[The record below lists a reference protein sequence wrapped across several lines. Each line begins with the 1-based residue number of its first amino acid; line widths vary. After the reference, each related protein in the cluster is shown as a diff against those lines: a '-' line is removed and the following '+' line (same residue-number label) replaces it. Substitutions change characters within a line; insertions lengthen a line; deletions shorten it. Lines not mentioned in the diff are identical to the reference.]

1 MSKTKQII
9 LPIEGMTCANCAAT
23 IERNL
28 KKVHGV
34 QEASVNLSSERAIVG
49 FDEEK
54 ATVEEFVERI
64 RRAGYDV
71 SIAEVEFAIRP
82 KIDEMDAQQIKESLE
97 SLEGITDIF
106 IDTIAGKLTVKYI
119 PTLLSGL
126 DIRHRIKK
134 SGFEPEV
141 LGDEIEDDEAKA
153 REEEI
158 KKHRRLLIVG
168 IIFTLP
174 LFLLSMGRDF
184 GIIPHS
190 IGMQSWFNWILLTL
204 ATPVQFIVGAQYY
217 EGAYKSLRNG
227 TANMDVLVAL
237 GSSVAY
243 FYSMFIVLGFLEGHV
258 YFETSAVIITLIRL
272 GKFLEARAKGKTS
285 KAIKK
290 LLSLKPKTAKKI
302 VDKKEIEVPI
312 DDIQTGDILI
322 VRPGEK
328 IPVDGVVI
336 EGSTAVDESML
347 TGESLPVEK
356 RIGDK
361 VIGSTMNKM
370 GFIKIEATRV
380 GKETA
385 LEQIIK
391 LVEEVQGSKAPI
403 QHLADRVSAV
413 FVPLVILIAIAT
425 FAFWYFLS
433 PDLLYLSAS
442 DNLIR
447 ALMNMVAVLVVACPC
462 AMGLAT
468 PTAVMVGAG
477 KGAEIG
483 ILFRSADVLERAGR
497 IDTVVLDKTG
507 TVTKG
512 EPEVKT
518 VVSLHPSLQEDEI
531 LKIAASVEWGSE
543 HPLGEA
549 LVSEA
554 QKHGIELITPEKFTS
569 ISGKGVKAKIN
580 GQEVLVGSA
589 RFMQESNIN
598 FQTIETDLSSIE
610 ERAESTLLVAVENKI
625 VGIIG
630 IADSIKEN
638 SKDAVSEMQRMGLK
652 TILLTGDNQQTARV
666 IGGLVGVDEVIAE
679 VLPADKAQA
688 VKKLQSEGRIVAMV
702 GDGVNDAPA
711 LAQADVGVAIGT
723 GTDVAIAS
731 AQVTLMSGDLNGV
744 VKAINLSKKTHKTI
758 KENLFWAFIYNIVL
772 IPIAALGRLN
782 PMLAAAAMAFS
793 SIFVVSNSLRLR
805 NARI

>member
-28 KKVHGV
+28 KKVQGV

-54 ATVEEFVERI
+54 ATVEDFVKRI

-97 SLEGITDIF
+97 SLEGISDIF
-106 IDTIAGKLTVKYI
+106 IDTTAGKLTVKYI

-141 LGDEIEDDEAKA
+141 LGDEIEDGEAKA

-243 FYSMFIVLGFLEGHV
+243 FYSMFIVFGFLEGHV

-336 EGSTAVDESML
+336 EGNTAVDESML

-554 QKHGIELITPEKFTS
+554 QKYGIELITPEKFTS

-638 SKDAVSEMQRMGLK
+638 SKDGVSEMQRMGLK

-744 VKAINLSKKTHKTI
+744 VKAINLSKKTLKTI
-758 KENLFWAFIYNIVL
+758 RENLFWAFIYNIVL